1 LRTKPKAPDD
11 VYQLELDRIPVS
23 RARAKE
29 AAEGQEAGGEFAAY
43 VQRSGSDAGTLTSE
57 RRAELFREFVQ
68 WRDQQ
73 RGSAQR

>member
-1 LRTKPKAPDD
+1 ML
-11 VYQLELDRIPVS
+11 S

-29 AAEGQEAGGEFAAY
+29 AAEAQEAGGEFAAY
-43 VQRSGSDAGTLTSE
+43 VQRSGSDAATLTSE

-68 WRDQQ
+68 WRDRQ